1 MVLSSDDPRNPPFPK
16 EQANKIIRKFLG
28 SAYFSSDYRLGF
40 ARPHFQ
46 QRLLERGLTINDAKQ
61 IIQTGVIYDEPEY
74 SQKFGEWRYA
84 IEGDL
89 ISKRG
94 RGRLV
99 FTFRSETEIQCVTI
113 VSGIK
118 PRKAGRNR

>member
-1 MVLSSDDPRNPPFPK
+1 MVLSSDDPRKPPFPK
-16 EQANKIIRKFLG
+16 EQASKIIRKFL
-28 SAYFSSDYRLGF
+28 SSSYFSSDYRLGF

-46 QRLLERGLTINDAKQ
+46 QRLLERGLTINDAIK
-61 IIQTGVIYDEPEY
+61 IIQTGIIHDEPEY
-74 SQKFGEWRYA
+74 ANIGEWQYA

-118 PRKAGRNR
+118 PRRAGRSR